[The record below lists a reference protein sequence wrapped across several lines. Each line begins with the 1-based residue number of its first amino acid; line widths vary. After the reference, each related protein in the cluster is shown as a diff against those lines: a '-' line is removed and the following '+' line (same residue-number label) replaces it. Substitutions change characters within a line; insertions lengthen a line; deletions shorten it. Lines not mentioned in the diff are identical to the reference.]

1 MAKYQFTDLLG
12 SQAGGLR
19 KAADLYAGNAQ
30 ANFNREQDAL
40 QKLLEAYQP
49 EAYASAVREN
59 AIEKANQAQKQ
70 LLGAA
75 STKAG
80 SAFNTAAQ
88 NAAQQAT
95 ASAVSSINA
104 NAENQIADYNTTQL
118 TNLLNQY
125 SNQTDSYQNLL
136 EQLLGQ
142 TQVTQKK
149 KKNWGTALG
158 SLAGGALGWAAGA
171 RLKGAEAGGPKGA
184 AAGSQIGGQFGSL
197 FDSD

>member
-1 MAKYQFTDLLG
+1 MASYKMIDLLG
-12 SQAGGLR
+12 SQANGLR
-19 KAADLYAGNAQ
+19 SAADLYAGNAQ
-30 ANFNREQDAL
+30 TNFEREQDAL

-49 EAYASAVREN
+49 EAYATAVREN

-75 STKAG
+75 ATKAG

-95 ASAVSSINA
+95 ASAVADINA
-104 NAENQIADYNTTQL
+104 KAENQIANYNTTQL

-125 SNQTDSYQNLL
+125 GNQTATYDNLL

-142 TQVTQKK
+142 TQVVQKK
-149 KKNWGTALG
+149 KKNWGSALG
-158 SLAGGALGWAAGA
+158 SLAGGAVGLLAGGGPEGAGA
-171 RLKGAEAGGPKGA
+171 GMKMGA
-184 AAGSQIGGQFGSL
+184 QFGSL
-197 FDSD
+197 FDS

>member
-12 SQAGGLR
+12 AQAGGLR

-30 ANFNREQDAL
+30 VNFEREQDAL
-40 QKLLEAYQP
+40 QKLLDAYQP
-49 EAYASAVREN
+49 EAYATAVREN

-75 STKAG
+75 ATKAG

-88 NAAQQAT
+88 SAAQQAT
-95 ASAVSSINA
+95 ASAVADINA
-104 NAENQIADYNTTQL
+104 KAENQIANYNTTQL

-125 SNQTDSYQNLL
+125 GNQTSTYENLL

-142 TQVTQKK
+142 TQVIQKK
-149 KKNWGTALG
+149 KKNWGSALG
-158 SLAGGALGWAAGA
+158 SLAGGAVGLLAGGGPQGAGA
-171 RLKGAEAGGPKGA
+171 GMKMGA
-184 AAGSQIGGQFGSL
+184 QFGSL
-197 FDSD
+197 FDGG

>member
-1 MAKYQFTDLLG
+1 MASYKMIDLLG

-30 ANFNREQDAL
+30 TNFEREQDAL
-40 QKLLEAYQP
+40 QQLLEAYQP
-49 EAYASAVREN
+49 EAYATAVREN

-75 STKAG
+75 ATKAG

-88 NAAQQAT
+88 SAAQQAT
-95 ASAVSSINA
+95 ASAVADINA
-104 NAENQIADYNTTQL
+104 KAENQIANYNTTQL

-125 SNQTDSYQNLL
+125 GNQTATYENLL

-142 TQVTQKK
+142 TQVVQKK
-149 KKNWGTALG
+149 KKNWGSALG
-158 SLAGGALGWAAGA
+158 SLAGGAVGLLSGGGPEGAGA
-171 RLKGAEAGGPKGA
+171 GMKMGA
-184 AAGSQIGGQFGSL
+184 QFGSL
-197 FDSD
+197 FDGG

>member
-1 MAKYQFTDLLG
+1 MASYKMIDLLG

-30 ANFNREQDAL
+30 VNFEREQDAL
-40 QKLLEAYQP
+40 QKLLDAYQP
-49 EAYASAVREN
+49 EAYATAVREN

-75 STKAG
+75 ATKAG

-95 ASAVSSINA
+95 ASAVADINA
-104 NAENQIADYNTTQL
+104 KAENQIANYNTTQL

-125 SNQTDSYQNLL
+125 GNQTDSYQNLL

-142 TQVTQKK
+142 TQVMQKK
-149 KKNWGTALG
+149 KKNWGSAIG
-158 SLAGGALGWAAGA
+158 SLAGGAIGLMSGGGPEGAGA
-171 RLKGAEAGGPKGA
+171 GMKMGA
-184 AAGSQIGGQFGSL
+184 QFGSL
-197 FDSD
+197 FDS

>member
-12 SQAGGLR
+12 AQAGGLR

-30 ANFNREQDAL
+30 VNFEREQDAL

-75 STKAG
+75 ATKAG

-88 NAAQQAT
+88 SAAQQAT
-95 ASAVSSINA
+95 ASAVADINA
-104 NAENQIADYNTTQL
+104 KAENQIANYNTTQL

-125 SNQTDSYQNLL
+125 GNQTDSYQNLL

-149 KKNWGTALG
+149 KKKWGSALG
-158 SLAGGALGWAAGA
+158 SLAGGAIGFMAGGGPEGAGA
-171 RLKGAEAGGPKGA
+171 GMKM
-184 AAGSQIGGQFGSL
+184 GGQFCSL